1 MVELSKVCSKLNFI
15 GPDKLRMFLAVE
27 VKVEL
32 RNRANVIRLSGISH
46 SITFDST
53 ENYILIFVSSG
64 RSLKGRLKTH
74 AGCASGRPE
83 IYDDSLVLF
92 YDFC

>member
-1 MVELSKVCSKLNFI
+1 
-15 GPDKLRMFLAVE
+15 MFLAVE

-32 RNRANVIRLSGISH
+32 RNRANIIRLSGISH
-46 SITFDST
+46 SITFDCT

-74 AGCASGRPE
+74 AGSASGRPK
-83 IYDDSLVLF
+83 IHYNPLVLF